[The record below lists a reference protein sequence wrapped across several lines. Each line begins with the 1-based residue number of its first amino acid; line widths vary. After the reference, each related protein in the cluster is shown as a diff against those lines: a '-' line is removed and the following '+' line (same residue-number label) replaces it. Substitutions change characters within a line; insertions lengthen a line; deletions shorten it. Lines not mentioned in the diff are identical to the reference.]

1 MEQGNLQGWQADPFG
16 QHEKRYFSDGQPTSL
31 VRDGAA
37 ESRDEP
43 PGGDSPGMPGQA
55 AGAAEAADAAAAT
68 DAAEATDAAPA
79 DRADVDAAPPQA
91 DPVPATVAASEPSQD
106 QDLAGLGAMIMRPRS
121 KLTYA
126 IVAGIAVIGVLAGV
140 VLSGGFS
147 SGKTEI
153 STWNGTGNSG
163 ANISAPGSDA
173 EVASLGMAPTAFVT
187 TAATH
192 TLARNTAAVSLSASM
207 AVAGH
212 MVLMHGTG
220 QVDLAHNAVSL
231 SISGSYPS
239 RSIGET
245 AVLTGGKFYLQ
256 VSANGRAVTL
266 ANGHK
271 HWMEVPIAQ
280 SGAQNLTSTG
290 PVSLLRLLE
299 SQASRVSALG
309 TKQIGGLK
317 CSGFAV
323 TPTRQAVIA
332 EAQRE
337 WARLGLTKA
346 QRSVALQVIRSST
359 PAPVTIW
366 FESKRQLACQ
376 LDVQMQVSNPNAT
389 GTTGTQMTMT
399 FGRYG
404 VPVKIKAPAV
414 SDTVLF

>member
-16 QHEKRYFSDGQPTSL
+16 QHEKRYFSDGKPTSL
-31 VRDGAA
+31 VRDGAV

-43 PGGDSPGMPGQA
+43 PGGDSPGVPAEA
-55 AGAAEAADAAAAT
+55 AGAAEAADAAAAA
-68 DAAEATDAAPA
+68 DAT
-79 DRADVDAAPPQA
+79 
-91 DPVPATVAASEPSQD
+91 ASEPSQD
-106 QDLAGLGAMIMRPRS
+106 QDLAGLGAVITRPRS
-121 KLTYA
+121 RLTYA

-140 VLSGGFS
+140 ALSGGLS
-147 SGKTEI
+147 SGKTDV

-231 SISGSYPS
+231 SISGSYPG

-366 FESKRQLACQ
+366 FDSKRQLACQ
-376 LDVQMQVSNPNAT
+376 VDVQMQVSNPNAT
-389 GTTGTQMTMT
+389 GTTGMQMTMT
-399 FGRYG
+399 FARYG
-404 VPVKIKAPAV
+404 MPVNIKAPAI